1 MMDERD
7 FDGTR
12 VLEQLAAIGRIDDFF
27 EAIDADNVQRAASL
41 MKKAGIDAPTIA
53 MVIHKM
59 ENADGDH

>member
-1 MMDERD
+1 MDESD

-41 MKKAGIDAPTIA
+41 MKKAGIDASTIA
-53 MVIHKM
+53 TVVRKM